1 MKPVVLMLLMTAGV
15 VSHTASAQGAE
26 TPGFASCAAYYFL
39 AARGHDVTQ
48 YDALYS
54 AGEFSLNEAI
64 KRHGKV
70 AQSKMESRSAEMMQS
85 IAKDWRRVAE
95 LDRDFSRPCETLL
108 RDAGF
113 TPP

>member
-1 MKPVVLMLLMTAGV
+1 MKPVRLLLIACLLPSTGHAE
-15 VSHTASAQGAE
+15 QGEA
-26 TPGFASCAAYYFL
+26 PGFATCAAYYFL
-39 AARGHDVTQ
+39 AARGNDIRQ

-64 KRHGKV
+64 KRHGK
-70 AQSKMESRSAEMMQS
+70 AGQGRMESSSADMMQS

-95 LDRDFSRPCETLL
+95 LDSEFSRPCETLL

-113 TPP
+113 RAP

>member
-1 MKPVVLMLLMTAGV
+1 MKPVRLLMMACLLPTTGLA
-15 VSHTASAQGAE
+15 AQGEA
-26 TPGFASCAAYYFL
+26 PGFATCAAYYFL

-64 KRHGKV
+64 KRHGQA
-70 AQSKMESRSAEMMQS
+70 AQGKMETSSTDMMHS

-95 LDRDFSRPCETLL
+95 LDQKFSSPCETLL

-113 TPP
+113 QPP

>member
-1 MKPVVLMLLMTAGV
+1 MKPVRLLLMTCLLPTTGLTEPAG
-15 VSHTASAQGAE
+15 A
-26 TPGFASCAAYYFL
+26 PGFATCAAYYFL
-39 AARGHDVTQ
+39 AARGNDVTQ

-64 KRHGKV
+64 KRHGKA
-70 AQSKMESRSAEMMQS
+70 AQGRMESTSADMMQS

-95 LDRDFSRPCETLL
+95 LDPEFSRPCETLL

-113 TPP
+113 RAP

>member
-1 MKPVVLMLLMTAGV
+1 MKSIVLMLLVATGLLPRAGL
-15 VSHTASAQGAE
+15 AE
-26 TPGFASCAAYYFL
+26 GTESSGFASCAAYYFL
-39 AARGHDVTQ
+39 AARGHDVTR

-64 KRHGKV
+64 KRHGKA
-70 AQSKMESRSAEMMQS
+70 AQGKMESRSAEMMQS